1 MAPARLSHYL
11 PDFQLYPQLRDS
23 VTEAWR
29 AYVEH
34 PFVARLADGT
44 LPEACFRYYLG
55 QDYLFLIH
63 FARAYA
69 LAAYK
74 ADSLADIRTAA
85 AGMAAILDTEIELH
99 VNYSAVWGLDEDEME
114 ALPEATATM
123 AYTRYVLEKG
133 LQGDLLDL
141 YVALAPCVIGY
152 GEIGARLAADA
163 DTKMEGNPYA
173 SWIAMYAGDEYQEVA
188 RAHAEALDR
197 LWQDRAGGTRLHSLT
212 ATFEQAT
219 RLEAD
224 FWQMGLD
231 AAAAE
236 TDAGE
241 TEED

>member
-1 MAPARLSHYL
+1 MAAASLSHYL
-11 PDFQLYPQLRDS
+11 PDYELYPQVRDAMAG
-23 VTEAWR
+23 AWQD
-29 AYVEH
+29 YVAH
-34 PFVARLADGT
+34 PFVAQLAAGT
-44 LPEACFRYYLG
+44 LPEACFRHYLG
-55 QDYLFLIH
+55 QDYLFLIQ

-74 ADSLADIRTAA
+74 ADSLADIRAAA
-85 AGMAAILDTEIELH
+85 AGMSAIIDTEIKLH
-99 VNYSAVWGLDEDEME
+99 VDYCAAWGLDEDDME
-114 ALPEATATM
+114 GLPEASATM

-188 RAHAEALDR
+188 RSHAETLDR
-197 LWQDRAGGTRLHSLT
+197 LWQARAGGGRLHALS
-212 ATFEQAT
+212 ATFAQAT
-219 RLEAD
+219 RLEVD

-231 AAAAE
+231 AA
-236 TDAGE
+236 E
-241 TEED
+241 TEVG